1 MQIDMFIMS
10 YNYTYNTFAQD
21 VQDITSVL
29 LVRQSSVDPAEF

>member
-1 MQIDMFIMS
+1 MHIDMFIMS
-10 YNYTYNTFAQD
+10 YNYTYTFAQD